1 MLKKLFYVS
10 LFLLISTTFALAQSK
25 TNEQIEA
32 QIKRLNAGKN
42 IELIYNP
49 AGGNSK
55 IFARGEDFGRE
66 ADKRAQVESFSFGA
80 AFFYAGK
87 ALSAAPREINL
98 TFWVVTK
105 KPRFAEAHHLTVFA
119 GGETLDLGEARYV
132 SKPKEN
138 MEYLNFI
145 FPREVFAKI
154 AKSPDA
160 RMKIGN
166 SEFKFTAEHLKTF
179 DAMAK
184 ISDPSVF

>member
-10 LFLLISTTFALAQSK
+10 LLALLSANFTFAQSK

-32 QIKRLNAGKN
+32 QIKRLNRSKN
-42 IELIYNP
+42 IELAYDE
-49 AGGNSK
+49 AGGNTK

-66 ADKRAQVESFSFGA
+66 ADKRAGVENFSFGA
-80 AFFYAGK
+80 AFFYANK
-87 ALSAAPREINL
+87 ILSAAPRDINL
-98 TFWVVTK
+98 TFWVAAK
-105 KPRFAEAHHLTVFA
+105 KPRFADAHRLTVFA

-138 MEYLNFI
+138 MEYLNFV

-179 DAMAK
+179 DALAK
-184 ISDPSVF
+184 ISDPSVL

>member
-10 LFLLISTTFALAQSK
+10 LFSLILTTFTFAQSK
-25 TNEQIEA
+25 TNEQIAA
-32 QIKRLNAGKN
+32 QIKRLNASKS
-42 IELIYNP
+42 IELIYNQ
-49 AGGNSK
+49 AGGNTK

-138 MEYLNFI
+138 MEYLNFV

-166 SEFKFTAEHLKTF
+166 NDFKFTAEHLKTF
-179 DAMAK
+179 DALAK